1 MISRSILS
9 VAALAAVAF
18 CGDIGS
24 RSLGLPTAS
33 AFVPSSPP
41 SSHHATATAS
51 SSSTSLH
58 MALGVLARK
67 AKEASLREYVKG
79 GLEDSV
85 RAKVDELKKAASTDS
100 NLDPHPTDADWTA
113 GPVQAALTKRKGTI
127 TIIAEYKRK
136 LEQSGFIDDVFS
148 PEILS
153 PSFREFGAT
162 AVAVMADDRVG
173 GCTYADVEEFVQ
185 EQQGARGDMPGPLP
199 VISSDIIVDELQLC
213 QSAAYGAEA
222 VVLMAGVIGMDK
234 CKELKTYADL
244 LRLECIVAVNSK
256 EEAQQAISD
265 VGATLIMVS
274 GIEGGADEKYAVVD
288 GLDVPEGKQ
297 VCTIANILARDN
309 KALEEVE
316 EAWMCRDRG
325 FNAVWL
331 SDALYKSGS
340 DPGEHPG
347 AIINSCKAKSSVKWA
362 SPKARSGKGE
372 GATEYLG
379 DLMM

>member
-1 MISRSILS
+1 MLS

-18 CGDIGS
+18 CGDIS
-24 RSLGLPTAS
+24 SLSLGLPTAS

-41 SSHHATATAS
+41 SSHRATATTAS

-100 NLDPHPTDADWTA
+100 NLDPHPTDADWAA

-127 TIIAEYKRK
+127 TVIAEYKRK
-136 LEQSGFIDDVFS
+136 LEQSGFIDEVFS

-173 GCTYADVEEFVQ
+173 GCTYADVEELVQ
-185 EQQGARGDMPGPLP
+185 EQQGARGEMPGPLP

-244 LRLECIVAVNSK
+244 LQLECIVAVTSK
-256 EEAQQAISD
+256 EEAQAATRLQSGFRGFQARRGVEERRAERAELASAATKVQAGFRGHQDRKKIAD
-265 VGATLIMVS
+265 MKRAGAGATS
-274 GIEGGADEKYAVVD
+274 APEQGD
-288 GLDVPEGKQ
+288 GLVGTAES
-297 VCTIANILARDN
+297 A
-309 KALEEVE
+309 
-316 EAWMCRDRG
+316 
-325 FNAVWL
+325 
-331 SDALYKSGS
+331 
-340 DPGEHPG
+340 
-347 AIINSCKAKSSVKWA
+347 
-362 SPKARSGKGE
+362 
-372 GATEYLG
+372 
-379 DLMM
+379 

>member
-1 MISRSILS
+1 MSNNKSIRLS
-9 VAALAAVAF
+9 IAALAAAAL
-18 CGDIGS
+18 CGDS
-24 RSLGLPTAS
+24 GLPMAS
-33 AFVPSSPP
+33 AFVPAFVPNSLGVAAP
-41 SSHHATATAS
+41 SHVTTT
-51 SSSTSLH
+51 STSLH

-67 AKEASLREYVKG
+67 AKEASLREYVKA

-85 RAKVDELKKAASTDS
+85 RAKVDELKKAAATDS
-100 NLDPHPTDADWTA
+100 NLDPHPTDAEWSA

-127 TIIAEYKRK
+127 TVIAEYKRK
-136 LEQSGFIDDVFS
+136 MDQSGFIDEVFN

-162 AVAVMADDRVG
+162 AVAVMADDRIG
-173 GCTYADVEEFVQ
+173 GCTYDDVAEFVK
-185 EQQGARGDMPGPLP
+185 EQQGAKGEMPGPLP

-234 CKELKTYADL
+234 CRELKKYADL
-244 LRLECIVAVNSK
+244 LQLECIVAVGTK
-256 EEAQQAISD
+256 EEAQQAVSD
-265 VGATLIMVS
+265 VGATIVMVS
-274 GIEGGADEKYAVVD
+274 GVEGGADDKYQVVD

-297 VCTIANILARDN
+297 ICTVANILARDN

-316 EAWMCRDRG
+316 EAWVCRDRG

-331 SDALYKSGS
+331 SDALYKSGA
-340 DPGEHPG
+340 DPQEHPG
-347 AIINSCKAKSSVKWA
+347 AIISACKAKSSVKWA

-372 GATEYLG
+372 GAREYLG
-379 DLMM
+379 DLLM